1 MAGPVAVG
9 EQPPFQ
15 EKRYFGTYRGK
26 VVDNNDPQRLGRV
39 KCICHEVLGLE
50 ITTDWAAYKGGAY
63 GGSSNSGAF
72 AAPDIGATVFIE
84 FESGDVNRPLYSGV
98 WWGQPTGQPP
108 ETPGLARA
116 DGQQCWKTD
125 PSTLSP
131 KGDDSFKSLDGQD
144 QCQPPSPLRVN
155 GGPTYPYNKVFR
167 TKNNG
172 ITVEIDDTPGK
183 GRIHIWHG
191 PSKSWVEIDNA
202 GELSIR
208 VAGKSYRLVEMD
220 DREHI
225 KGNHHTMVEMAET
238 VKVGTN
244 HYTEV
249 GADEQR
255 QICGKKDTFVTGE
268 EQRVNKGGLKEWVT
282 GGRTDVINGDYTLWV
297 MGNFKVNV
305 VGNFERAAAGNIVDK
320 GVLINHQLGAPVGVP
335 PVQPP
340 DPATCPPTPVPTSCP
355 PVPPDS
361 ACPDLPSP

>member
-1 MAGPVAVG
+1 MIGSD
-9 EQPPFQ
+9 ER
-15 EKRYFGTYRGK
+15 RYYGSYRG
-26 VVDNNDPQRLGRV
+26 VVMDNNDPLRLGRV
-39 KCICHEVLGLE
+39 KCRVPEVLGLT
-50 ITTDWAAYKGGAY
+50 IMTDWATFKGGSY
-63 GGSSNSGAF
+63 GGDANSGIF
-72 AAPDIGATVFIE
+72 NPPDINASVFVE
-84 FESGDVNRPLYSGV
+84 FESGDVNRPLYSGT
-98 WWGQPTGQPP
+98 WWGQKTGQPP

-125 PSTLSP
+125 PSTLAP
-131 KGDDSFKSLDGQD
+131 KGTDSFKSLDGQD
-144 QCQPPSPLRVN
+144 QCQPPSALRAA
-155 GGPTYPYNKVFR
+155 GGPVYPNNKVFR

-172 ITVEIDDTPGK
+172 IVIEVDDTPGK

-225 KGNHHTMVEMAET
+225 KGNHHTMVELAET
-238 VKVGTN
+238 VRIGTN
-244 HYTEV
+244 HLTAV
-249 GADEQR
+249 GANEQR
-255 QICGKKDTFVTGE
+255 EVKGKKDTFVTGE

-282 GGRTDVINGDYTLWV
+282 GERTDIINGNYTLWV
-297 MGNFKVNV
+297 MGYFKVNV

-320 GVLINHQLGAPVGVP
+320 GILIDHKAGAPVGTP
-335 PVQPP
+335 PTPPP
-340 DPATCPPTPVPTSCP
+340 DPPPPGDPTCP